1 MRQRIFALLALIILL
16 AMAACQNQGTA
27 ETATAQPGV
36 VESNQPAAT
45 RPPVV
50 VATNTAIPP
59 TPTPT
64 EPLAALVNSEMIFL
78 ADYEAELAR
87 FRAAQPEGTTADPA
101 AESEQVLNALIERRL
116 ILQAAAAE
124 GVTVTPEA
132 VEEHLADLRAA
143 ANDPGAFDQWL
154 QTNQWT
160 EDEFREML
168 ADELIVGEMVNR
180 VTADAPTTAE
190 HVRASYIQMDDGAL
204 AQSVLERARA
214 GDDFAFLAQQ
224 NSVDRLTGENG
235 GDLGWFA
242 AGGLLVPEVETAAF
256 ALQPGEISDVIAVGN
271 ADGTTTYYIVQV
283 TERDAARELTAD
295 ARYPYLQAAFD
306 SWLDSL
312 WAAAEIERFVP

>member
-1 MRQRIFALLALIILL
+1 MKQRIALLALILL
-16 AMAACQNQGTA
+16 LTIACRSQATV
-27 ETATAQPGV
+27 ETPTIQPGSQ
-36 VESNQPAAT
+36 ESNQPAAT

-64 EPLAALVNSEMIFL
+64 EPLAALVNGEMIFL

-87 FRAAQPEGTTADPA
+87 FRAAQPPDAPADPA
-101 AESEQVLNALIERRL
+101 AESEQVLNSLIERRL
-116 ILQAAAAE
+116 ILQAAVAE
-124 GVTVTPEA
+124 GVTVAPEA
-132 VEEHLADLRAA
+132 VDQQLADLRAA
-143 ANDPGAFDQWL
+143 ANDPAAFDQWL

-160 EDEFREML
+160 EAEFREML
-168 ADELIVGEMVNR
+168 EAELIVGEMVNR
-180 VTADAPTTAE
+180 VTANVPTTAE
-190 HVRASYIQMDDGAL
+190 HARASYIQMDDAAL

-242 AGGLLVPEVETAAF
+242 AGGLLVPEVEAAAF
-256 ALQPGEISDVIAVGN
+256 ALQPGEISDVIAVAN
-271 ADGTTTYYIVQV
+271 ADGTTTYYIIKV

-295 ARYPYLQAAFD
+295 ARYPLLQAAFD
-306 SWLDSL
+306 AWLDSL
-312 WAAAEIERFVP
+312 WAAATIERFVP

>member
-1 MRQRIFALLALIILL
+1 MKQRIALLALILL
-16 AMAACQNQGTA
+16 FTTACRSQTTV
-27 ETATAQPGV
+27 ETPTIQPGSQ
-36 VESNQPAAT
+36 ESNQPAAT

-50 VATNTAIPP
+50 VATNTPIPP

-64 EPLAALVNSEMIFL
+64 EPLAALVNGEMIFL

-87 FRAAQPEGTTADPA
+87 FRAAQPPETPTDSA
-101 AESEQVLNALIERRL
+101 AESEQVLNSLIERRL

-124 GVTVTPEA
+124 GLTVTPEA
-132 VEEHLADLRAA
+132 VDQQLADLRAA

-160 EDEFREML
+160 EEEFREML
-168 ADELIVGEMVNR
+168 EAELIVGEMVNR
-180 VTADAPTTAE
+180 VTANVPTTAE
-190 HVRASYIQMDDGAL
+190 HVRASYIQMDDAAL

-214 GDDFAFLAQQ
+214 GDDFAFLAEQ

-235 GDLGWFA
+235 GDLGWFS
-242 AGGLLVPEVETAAF
+242 AGSLLVPEVEAAAF
-256 ALQPGEISDVIAVGN
+256 ALQPGEISDVIAVAN
-271 ADGTTTYYIVQV
+271 ADGTTTYYIIKV

-295 ARYPYLQAAFD
+295 ARYPMLQAAFD
-306 SWLDSL
+306 TWIDSL